1 MRFRYCGPKLLCAF
15 LLFLLTSAL
24 SFAQTE
30 NSAAIDC
37 SGATPGAFTSVQQAI
52 LSSPDHTNFSI
63 AGNCTEQFVTI
74 QHRNDLSFIALPPA
88 TIQVASPSQPVKII
102 THPEN
107 ITFAGPI

>member
-15 LLFLLTSAL
+15 LLLLLTSAL

-52 LSSPDHTNFSI
+52 LNSPDHTTF
-63 AGNCTEQFVTI
+63 T
-74 QHRNDLSFIALPPA
+74 LPA
-88 TIQVASPSQPVKII
+88 TAPKPPSISS
-102 THPEN
+102 TG
-107 ITFAGPI
+107 TT

>member
-1 MRFRYCGPKLLCAF
+1 MRLRSFGPKLLCAF
-15 LLFLLTSAL
+15 LLLLSASTL

-52 LSSPDHTNFSI
+52 LGSPDHTNFFI

-74 QHRNDLSFIALPPA
+74 QHRNDLSFIALTPA
-88 TIQVASPSQPVKII
+88 TIQVASLSQSVMII
-102 THPEN
+102 
-107 ITFAGPI
+107 